1 MFSEYSKKIDP
12 MKYLLVVSFLVFACF
27 AQAQYIWES
36 KIDEAVWQQ
45 NRTGSQFEYFVLLK
59 TQAKTASARQ
69 KKTKNEKAAH
79 VYRLLKETANNSQSD
94 LLQLIKQHTD
104 VYKPYFM
111 VNGIW
116 VRSAAD
122 LMETLAKRNDVWRIA
137 PNPIIENNLGKPANV
152 VTDLRSP
159 NAIEWGVRMI
169 NADFLW
175 ANSIKGAGVVV
186 GGQDTGYEWYHPA
199 IKTQYRGDSSDHN
212 YHWHDAIHGQLSA
225 DSLNACGYDVKYPCD
240 DGSHGTHTMGT
251 IVGDDGLGNQIGVAP
266 EADWI
271 GCRNM
276 ENGYGTPTTY
286 IECFEWF
293 LAPTDTNNLQAN
305 PSLAPHVI
313 ANSWGCPPS
322 EGCNPSN
329 FYMMQL
335 AIENLKNAG
344 TFIAVSA
351 GNDGW
356 SGCNSIRNPAA
367 IFEASFSVGA
377 SDVLDTLAN
386 FSSRGYVSIDSS
398 FRMKPNVTAPGVNIR
413 SCVPGNAYANYS
425 GTSMAGPHV
434 TGAVALLI
442 SAQPSLAGQVDSLE
456 NLLEQTADTI
466 YTYRSDTCGTTDHS
480 VFPNNMVGY
489 GRINLYKALQVIRP
503 DLTNSLD
510 ILPQTASL
518 SIFPNPFTNIVQLK
532 TNQSM
537 QNCTI
542 LIVDALG
549 KVVKQMQ
556 GYFTNHLEINLVNL
570 PNAVYYI
577 HLNNGKTSLTG
588 KLIKQ

>member
-1 MFSEYSKKIDP
+1 M
-12 MKYLLVVSFLVFACF
+12 MKYNLLICLVLCF
-27 AQAQYIWES
+27 YCLDAQYAWES
-36 KIDEAVWQQ
+36 KIDASVWEQH
-45 NRTGSQFEYFVLLK
+45 SAAKQFEYFVLLK
-59 TQAKTASARQ
+59 DQANTASAKL
-69 KKTKNEKAAH
+69 KKTKEEKAAA
-79 VYRLLKETANNSQSD
+79 VYRLLIETANNSQGA
-94 LLQLIKQHTD
+94 LLQIIKQQTPH
-104 VYKPYFM
+104 YRPFFM

-116 VRSAAD
+116 VKSNAD
-122 LMETLAKRNDVWRIA
+122 LMEHLAKRSEVLCIA
-137 PNPIIENNLGKPANV
+137 PNPIIENKLPSPILPSATTKSANGM
-152 VTDLRSP
+152 
-159 NAIEWGVRMI
+159 EWGISRI
-169 NADFLW
+169 KADLLW
-175 ANSIKGAGVVV
+175 ANNIKGAGVVV

-199 IKTQYRGDSSDHN
+199 IQTQYRGDNSDHN
-212 YHWHDAIHGQLSA
+212 YHWHDAIHGQLSN
-225 DSLNACGYDVKYPCD
+225 DTFNSCGYDVKYPCD

-251 IVGDDGLGNQIGVAP
+251 IVGDDGQGNQIGVAP

-293 LAPTDTNNLQAN
+293 LAPTDSNGLQAN
-305 PSLAPHVI
+305 TSMSPHVI

-356 SGCNSIRNPAA
+356 SGCNSIRNPAS

-377 SDVLDTLAN
+377 SDILDTLAN
-386 FSSRGYVSIDSS
+386 FSSRGWVSIDSS
-398 FRMKPNVTAPGVNIR
+398 FRMKPNVTAPGVNVR
-413 SCVPGNAYANYS
+413 SCVPGNSYANYS

-434 TGAVALLI
+434 AGAVALLI
-442 SAQPSLAGQVDSLE
+442 SAKPSLAGQVDSLE

-466 YTYRSDTCGTTDHS
+466 YTYRNDTCGTTDEL

-489 GRINLYKALQVIRP
+489 GRINLYKALQIIRP
-503 DLTNSLD
+503 DLTSNIKQVSPASSLG
-510 ILPQTASL
+510 
-518 SIFPNPFTNIVQLK
+518 IFPNPFTNTVQIK
-532 TNQSM
+532 TSLPIG
-537 QNCTI
+537 NCTI
-542 LIVDALG
+542 IIVDAFG
-549 KVVKQMQ
+549 KIVKQMNSF
-556 GYFTNHLEINLVNL
+556 FTTHLEINLSDL
-570 PNAVYYI
+570 PNAVYFM
-577 HLNNGKTSLTG
+577 HLNNGKTSLMG